1 MLSERIKSARESKGV
16 TLKELGARIN
26 RTEATVQRYESGVI
40 KNVNNDIVEAIANAL
55 NISPAYL
62 MGWTDM
68 LSNKMVKVP
77 VLGVIK
83 CGEPILAEDNISD
96 YREELEENMP
106 GGELFYLKTKGDSM
120 TPTIP
125 ENSFVLIRVQPD
137 VENGEIA
144 AVLVNGDEEATL
156 KRVKRQGDILMLIA
170 DNPNYSPYV
179 VTEQNPIKI
188 IGKAVKISIDL

>member
-26 RTEATVQRYESGVI
+26 RSEATVQRYESGVI

-62 MGWTDM
+62 MGWTEM
-68 LSNKMVKVP
+68 LSSKMVKVP

-83 CGEPILAEDNISD
+83 CGEPILAEENISD

-106 GGELFYLKTKGDSM
+106 SGELFYLETKGDSM
-120 TPTIP
+120 MPTIP

-170 DNPNYSPYV
+170 DNSNYSPYV

>member
-26 RTEATVQRYESGVI
+26 RSEATVQRYESGVI

-62 MGWTDM
+62 MGWTEM
-68 LSNKMVKVP
+68 LSRKMVKVP

-83 CGEPILAEDNISD
+83 CGEPILAEENISD

-106 GGELFYLKTKGDSM
+106 SGELFYLETKGDSM
-120 TPTIP
+120 MPTIP

-170 DNPNYSPYV
+170 DNSNYSPYV

>member
-1 MLSERIKSARESKGV
+1 MLSERIKSARESKGI